1 MPKQKNLTNISSA
14 APPKA
19 SEEID
24 DKPKNDKLAL
34 DIGRRIAEARNG
46 LGLPQQAVHAR
57 TRLADKEGIGVSRAA
72 LSLYERGVNKPGARE
87 ITLLCEV
94 LHVSPNWLLYGTESV
109 ANTVQ
114 PSTIF
119 LRGSELDISARLAFA
134 MLALDPS
141 ERDSLAQLV
150 FSLLTKK
157 LGDINFASLMTMA
170 SLLSQELM
178 REIIESVG
186 EENKDLPIADMLPLF
201 TKEMSTA
208 IYTNA
213 GTSHPAI
220 PEDCLDEFDPENPP
234 PPRHLK

>member
-1 MPKQKNLTNISSA
+1 MQKQKNPTNIPFTE
-14 APPKA
+14 PPKA
-19 SEEID
+19 SGEIGN
-24 DKPKNDKLAL
+24 KPKNDKLAQ

-46 LGLPQQAVHAR
+46 LGFPQQAVHAR
-57 TRLADKEGIGVSRAA
+57 TRLVDKEGIGVSRAA

-94 LHVSPNWLLYGTESV
+94 LHVSPNWLLYGSESP
-109 ANTVQ
+109 TKTLQ

-134 MLALDPS
+134 MLALDPT
-141 ERDSLAQLV
+141 ERDCLAQLV

-157 LGDINFASLMTMA
+157 LGDTGFASLMMMA
-170 SLLSQELM
+170 SLLSPALM
-178 REIIESVG
+178 REIIEKVG
-186 EENKDLPIADMLPLF
+186 EENKNLPIADMLPLF
-201 TKEMSTA
+201 TKEMSAA

-213 GTSHPAI
+213 GTSRPAI
-220 PEDCLDEFDPENPP
+220 PEDCLDEFDPDNPP